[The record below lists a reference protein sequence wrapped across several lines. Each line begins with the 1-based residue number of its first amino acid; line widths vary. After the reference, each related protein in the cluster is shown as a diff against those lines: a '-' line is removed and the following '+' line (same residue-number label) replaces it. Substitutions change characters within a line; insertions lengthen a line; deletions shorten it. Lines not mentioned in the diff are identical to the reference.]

1 MKYIA
6 ELFNC
11 NEDLFYTIYDYLRF
25 ERPEKWNFIQ
35 DLDDFSFVDVPE
47 IKDLANDACNWLET
61 FVPSISIN
69 RFNTDSIEKNTL
81 YYMTLAYMNS
91 HNEYWGTPTYSQ
103 RNRQER
109 EEVSMKA
116 IEWLRS
122 NIEKIS

>member
-1 MKYIA
+1 MHYIA

-47 IKDLANDACNWLET
+47 MKDLANDACNWLAT
-61 FVPSISIN
+61 FINGISGGDI
-69 RFNTDSIEKNTL
+69 DSIAKNTL

-91 HNEYWGTPTYSQ
+91 HDEYFGTPTYS
-103 RNRQER
+103 RRDKDGRKEM
-109 EEVSMKA
+109 SIKT
-116 IEWLRS
+116 IEWLRN
-122 NIEKIS
+122 NIEKIH

>member
-1 MKYIA
+1 MHYIA

-47 IKDLANDACNWLET
+47 MKDLANDACNWLAT
-61 FVPSISIN
+61 FINGISGGDI
-69 RFNTDSIEKNTL
+69 DSIAKNTL

-91 HNEYWGTPTYSQ
+91 HDEYFGTPTYS
-103 RNRQER
+103 RRDKNGRKEM
-109 EEVSMKA
+109 SIKT
-116 IEWLRS
+116 IEWLRN
-122 NIEKIS
+122 NIEKIH

>member
-35 DLDDFSFVDVPE
+35 DLDDFSFVDIPE
-47 IKDLANDACNWLET
+47 MKDLATDAYNWLAT
-61 FVPSISIN
+61 FINSISGGDV
-69 RFNTDSIEKNTL
+69 DSIAKNTL

-91 HNEYWGTPTYSQ
+91 HDEYFGTPTYS
-103 RNRQER
+103 RRDKNGRKEM
-109 EEVSMKA
+109 SIKT
-116 IEWLRS
+116 IEWLRN
-122 NIEKIS
+122 NIEKIH

>member
-47 IKDLANDACNWLET
+47 MKDLANDACNWLAT
-61 FVPSISIN
+61 FINGISGGDI
-69 RFNTDSIEKNTL
+69 DSIAKNTL

-91 HNEYWGTPTYSQ
+91 HDEYFGTPTYS
-103 RNRQER
+103 RRDKDGRKEM
-109 EEVSMKA
+109 SIKT
-116 IEWLRS
+116 IEWLRN
-122 NIEKIS
+122 NIEKIH

>member
-1 MKYIA
+1 MHYIA

-47 IKDLANDACNWLET
+47 MKDLATDACNWLAT
-61 FVPSISIN
+61 FINSISDGDV
-69 RFNTDSIEKNTL
+69 DSIAKNTL

-91 HNEYWGTPTYSQ
+91 YDEYFGTPTYSR
-103 RNRQER
+103 RNKDGRKEM
-109 EEVSMKA
+109 SIKT
-116 IEWLRS
+116 IEWLRN
-122 NIEKIS
+122 NIEKIK

>member
-47 IKDLANDACNWLET
+47 MKDLANDACNWLAT
-61 FVPSISIN
+61 FINSIN
-69 RFNTDSIEKNTL
+69 GNNIDSIAKNTL

-91 HNEYWGTPTYSQ
+91 HDEYFGTPTYS
-103 RNRQER
+103 RRDNDGRKE
-109 EEVSMKA
+109 MTIKT
-116 IEWLRS
+116 IEWLRN
-122 NIEKIS
+122 NIEKIH